1 MVGQAAFA
9 RHFMGLRLSVI
20 LSCIATFRLQ
30 KLINNLRTIA
40 TRWRPVIEALHD
52 DKQSPTEQKPNEKP
66 R

>member
-1 MVGQAAFA
+1 
-9 RHFMGLRLSVI
+9 MGLRLSVI